1 MPPWDCRGFRP
12 SCAKT
17 AARSRPRRRSGFR
30 SWWKSTSCGAI
41 CMSTRKPPTTAILSR
56 MALGAKKRGFE
67 YLAIT
72 DHSQHLG
79 VAKGLDVTRLLAHLG
94 QIDKLND
101 EPDGITLLKGLEVD
115 ILEGG
120 SLDMPDDVLGKLDL
134 VVGAVHDYF
143 QLSQQK
149 QTERILMAMDHPSR
163 CWRIRRE

>member
-1 MPPWDCRGFRP
+1 
-12 SCAKT
+12 
-17 AARSRPRRRSGFR
+17 
-30 SWWKSTSCGAI
+30 
-41 CMSTRKPPTTAILSR
+41 

-79 VAKGLDVTRLLAHLG
+79 VAKGLDVTRLLAHLE

-134 VVGAVHDYF
+134 VVGAVHDHF

-149 QTERILMAMDHPSR
+149 QTERILMAMDHPHFTMLAHPQGVTQPR
-163 CWRIRRE
+163 RGAIRSPTHSLRAR